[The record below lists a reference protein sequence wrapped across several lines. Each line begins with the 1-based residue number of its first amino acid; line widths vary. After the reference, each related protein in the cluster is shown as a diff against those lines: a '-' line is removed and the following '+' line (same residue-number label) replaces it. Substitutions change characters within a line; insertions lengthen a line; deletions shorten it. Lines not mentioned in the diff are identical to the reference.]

1 MFRWSFAGYFF
12 FGYCC
17 VAVLGASP
25 LISSVC
31 CRARQKASSSLCLAT
46 HGRASPVLPR
56 VSVAALH
63 GAARAAVRIID
74 FLCRRA
80 PWCRACGRALVSS
93 PVPPRSMVPR
103 VRQNASS
110 SSCAAAPHG
119 AARAAERRVFAC
131 AAALHGAARGTTH
144 RVFALLPRGGRD
156 CYKRAARYTVGVSCS
171 TAVVEVGRRRRIDV
185 EVSRSTAVVK
195 SGSTVVVV
203 SSRSR
208 VGEEFYVLP
217 HVSTY
222 GRTGCAHS
230 RTGCTYGRPSSG
242 AAAQWGSGSL
252 LRRTVDRLLVY
263 GYLLYRR
270 TDYN

>member
-31 CRARQKASSSLCLAT
+31 CRARQNASSSLCLAT

-103 VRQNASS
+103 VRQNAVSSPVPPRSMVPRARQYASS

-131 AAALHGAARGTTH
+131 AAAPHGAARGTTH

-171 TAVVEVGRRRRIDV
+171 TAVVEVGRLQIDV

-195 SGSTVVVV
+195 GD
-203 SSRSR
+203 R
-208 VGEEFYVLP
+208 
-217 HVSTY
+217 
-222 GRTGCAHS
+222 
-230 RTGCTYGRPSSG
+230 
-242 AAAQWGSGSL
+242 
-252 LRRTVDRLLVY
+252 RRTVSRSPIVVEIGSSQSLFSRREESFY
-263 GYLLYRR
+263 GRGGVQS
-270 TDYN
+270 